1 MKKQI
6 LSEELLRMKR
16 LDGIISEELEITE
29 AEDYYD
35 DYDDDDDDDD
45 DWNESPY
52 RELGAPAAP
61 EVASFQNKFTPI
73 DSDKDKESM
82 ITLYGD
88 ADDYPSE
95 LNSII
100 FKFIGNY
107 VNFAITQDGNVFN
120 VYTWKRMLDGV
131 KKIGSFD
138 NLEDAKKEVLS
149 KNKNPFS
156 F

>member
-1 MKKQI
+1 VGG
-6 LSEELLRMKR
+6 SH
-16 LDGIISEELEITE
+16 
-29 AEDYYD
+29 
-35 DYDDDDDDDD
+35 
-45 DWNESPY
+45 
-52 RELGAPAAP
+52 
-61 EVASFQNKFTPI
+61 
-73 DSDKDKESM
+73 
-82 ITLYGD
+82 GD

-100 FKFIGNY
+100 FNFIGNY

-138 NLEDAKKEVLS
+138 NLEDAKKEVSS
-149 KNKNPFS
+149 KNKKPFS